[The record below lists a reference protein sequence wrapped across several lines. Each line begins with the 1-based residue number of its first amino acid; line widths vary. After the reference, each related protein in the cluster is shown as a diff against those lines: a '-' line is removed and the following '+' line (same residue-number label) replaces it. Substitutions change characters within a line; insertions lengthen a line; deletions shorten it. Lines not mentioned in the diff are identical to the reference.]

1 MEYLPSYT
9 DSLYLAHHGIKGQHW
24 GVRRFQNDDGTRT
37 DAGKKRYYG
46 TSNYNRMRRRD
57 YALGTAARTRQK
69 QQMFE
74 NKIKKSGD
82 SNALVRN
89 TINDWRRGRVAQLKT
104 KADHREAKEQ
114 YRANKSKENLQ
125 ALRSARAARVVKN
138 GLNPVSTTS
147 RGVYNRYRDNGH
159 GVAASLLRSV
169 GTEVGAHAIRNAAST
184 AAGAAEVAT
193 MLSGAGALIR

>member
-24 GVRRFQNDDGTRT
+24 GVRRFQNEDGTRT
-37 DAGKKRYYG
+37 AAGKKRYYG
-46 TSNYNRMRRRD
+46 TSNYNRMRRGD

-82 SNALVRN
+82 SNALIRN

-104 KADHREAKEQ
+104 KADHREAKER
-114 YRANKSKENLQ
+114 YRADKSKENLQ

-138 GLNPVSTTS
+138 GLNPASTTS

-159 GVAASLLRSV
+159 DIATSLLRSA
-169 GTEVGAHAIRNAAST
+169 GTEVGAYAVRNAAST
-184 AAGAAEVAT
+184 AAGAAKVAAI
-193 MLSGAGALIR
+193 LSSV